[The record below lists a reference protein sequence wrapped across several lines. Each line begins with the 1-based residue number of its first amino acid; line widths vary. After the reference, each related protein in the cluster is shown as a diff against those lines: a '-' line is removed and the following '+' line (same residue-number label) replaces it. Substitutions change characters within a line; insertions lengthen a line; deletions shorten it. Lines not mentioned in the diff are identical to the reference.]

1 MIISKKRAYSKEF
14 KASVLEKLEPP
25 TNDTPTS
32 LSRELNIPRT
42 TIYQWIR
49 KTIRIR
55 KIHIINLQINGLMK
69 KKKKFMFQFLIG
81 RLSTLLTIFL
91 GIKKASTK

>member
-1 MIISKKRAYSKEF
+1 MSKKRTYSKEF
-14 KASVLEKLEPP
+14 KESVLKRLEPP

-49 KTIRIR
+49 KTMEII
-55 KIHIINLQINGLMK
+55 KI
-69 KKKKFMFQFLIG
+69 
-81 RLSTLLTIFL
+81 
-91 GIKKASTK
+91 

>member
-49 KTIRIR
+49 
-55 KIHIINLQINGLMK
+55 Q
-69 KKKKFMFQFLIG
+69 
-81 RLSTLLTIFL
+81 SE
-91 GIKKASTK
+91 